1 MSLRPPDG
9 LWSVKGTLLVLAAL
23 LGPTLASLALVHNG
37 GFAATLIAS
46 RTILVSC
53 GALVASGLLIGH
65 ARLAGNDHSLWLA
78 TALGVLAVSGLA
90 RGGYALT
97 HPAEAASRTATILV
111 GVVGLN
117 VVLTVLLFCGR
128 RWGGGLNPL
137 AVGAP
142 FGAALV
148 IAQQAVIL
156 GAPRLD
162 PQLVP
167 ALSVVLVLVVV
178 GFAFVVQSLTALPR
192 WARNRFSVAVCLG
205 VAGRLVLLPS
215 VPGDRDLRS
224 VVDVVLGLAVGLLLA
239 TTAAALLRQ
248 VMSDG
253 QRQLTDLQKRLA
265 AAEAERRVDSARLH
279 DVNSLVAG
287 IASASRLI
295 RELPAS
301 EQRAGLEVLVLAE
314 LDRLQRLLDDR
325 SAQPA
330 GRRGAGRRHRRRT
343 DPVSTFDVAEVTGR
357 TALAHRARG
366 RDVRW
371 QVSDARVAGHPDDL
385 AQLLDVLIDNAATH
399 GTPDDIRIGVRR
411 VGNQVEISVTD
422 PGPGVPVELRQSL
435 FDWGVRGSDSDGS
448 GIGLASAAALAAG
461 MGGRLEL
468 DESAPGTRMVLTL
481 PVPLGGAVVREE
493 LAVAGF

>member
-1 MSLRPPDG
+1 MSLRPPAG

-53 GALVASGLLIGH
+53 GALVAAGILVGH
-65 ARLAGNDHSLWLA
+65 ARLAGNDDSLWLA

-90 RGGYALT
+90 RGGYGLI
-97 HPAEAASRTATILV
+97 HPVEAASRSATILL
-111 GVVGLN
+111 GIAALN

-128 RWGGGLNPL
+128 RWGGDLNPL

-142 FGAALV
+142 FGAALL

-156 GAPRLD
+156 GAPALD
-162 PQLVP
+162 WQLVP
-167 ALSVVLVLVVV
+167 ALTVILVLTVA
-178 GFAFVVQSLTALPR
+178 GFAAIVQSLTALPR
-192 WARNRFSVAVCLG
+192 WARNRFSVAVCVG

-215 VPGDRDLRS
+215 VPGDQDLRS
-224 VVDVVLGLAVGLLLA
+224 VVDLLLGLVVGLLLA
-239 TTAAALLRQ
+239 TTAAALLRE
-248 VMSDG
+248 VMTEG
-253 QRQLTDLQKRLA
+253 QRQLSDLQKRLA
-265 AAEAERRVDSARLH
+265 AAEAERRADSAKLH
-279 DVNSLVAG
+279 DINSLVAG

-325 SAQPA
+325 SDQPA

-343 DPVSTFDVAEVTGR
+343 DPASTFDVAEVTGR

-366 RDVRW
+366 RGVRW
-371 QVSDARVAGHPDDL
+371 QVSDARVTGHPDDL
-385 AQLLDVLIDNAATH
+385 AQILDALIDNAANH
-399 GTPDDIRIGVRR
+399 GTPDDIWVDVRR
-411 VGNQVEISVTD
+411 VGNQVEVSVTD
-422 PGPGVPVELRQSL
+422 HGPGVPLELRHSL
-435 FDWGVRGSDSDGS
+435 FDWGVRGSDSEGS
-448 GIGLASAAALAAG
+448 GIGLASAAVLAAG

-468 DESAPGTRMVLTL
+468 DESVPGTRMVLTL
-481 PVPLGGAVVREE
+481 PEPVGAAVREE

>member
-9 LWSVKGTLLVLAAL
+9 LWSARGTLLVLAAL

-37 GFAATLIAS
+37 GFTATLIAS

-53 GALVASGLLIGH
+53 GALVAAGLLIGH

-90 RGGYALT
+90 RGGYGLT

-117 VVLTVLLFCGR
+117 VVLTVMLFCGK
-128 RWGGGLNPL
+128 RWGADLNPL
-137 AVGAP
+137 VVGAP
-142 FGAALV
+142 CGAALLV
-148 IAQQAVIL
+148 AQEAVIL
-156 GAPRLD
+156 GAPELD
-162 PQLVP
+162 RQLVP
-167 ALSVVLVLVVV
+167 ALTVVLVLAVL
-178 GFAFVVQSLTALPR
+178 GFAAVVQGLTALPR

-215 VPGDRDLRS
+215 VPGDREVRA
-224 VVDVVLGLAVGLLLA
+224 VVDVLLGLAVALLLA
-239 TTAAALLRQ
+239 TTAAALLRE
-248 VMSDG
+248 VMTDG
-253 QRQLTDLQKRLA
+253 QRQLTDLQRRLA
-265 AAEAERRVDSARLH
+265 AAEAERRADSARLH
-279 DVNSLVAG
+279 DINSLVAG

-295 RELPAS
+295 RELPPS
-301 EQRAGLEVLVLAE
+301 DQRAGLEVLVVAE

-325 SAQPA
+325 SAQPP
-330 GRRGAGRRHRRRT
+330 GRRAQGRRHRRRNDSVT
-343 DPVSTFDVAEVTGR
+343 TFDVSEVTGR

-366 RDVRW
+366 RDVQW
-371 QVSDARVAGHPDDL
+371 QVRDARVAGHPDDL
-385 AQLLDVLIDNAATH
+385 AQILDVLIDNAATH
-399 GTPDDIRIGVRR
+399 GTPEDIRLDVRR
-411 VGNQVEISVTD
+411 VRNQVEISVSD
-422 PGPGVPVELRQSL
+422 HGPGVPQELRKSL
-435 FDWGVRGSDSDGS
+435 FDWGVRGSDSEGS
-448 GIGLASAAALAAG
+448 GIGLASAATLAAR

-481 PVPLGGAVVREE
+481 PAHLGAVVREE